1 MAWRGWRAWE
11 AGSGADV
18 VAVVAAETGAVVSR
32 ERPGAGP
39 AAAGCAWGKGAWMK
53 GGGGGG
59 AFGRG
64 QEAA

>member
-11 AGSGADV
+11 AGSGADAGV
-18 VAVVAAETGAVVSR
+18 VVAAETGAVVSR

-39 AAAGCAWGKGAWMK
+39 AEAGCAWGRGAWMK

-64 QEAA
+64 QGAA